1 MNNPANIYQQF
12 DFAQLKSR
20 DFKEDSVREVL
31 ILPLLEALGYTN
43 HNIVRSKTLQHPY
56 LKIGSKKRP
65 VNLVPDYLFRIDSS
79 YAWVL
84 DAKSPDEN
92 IRYGDNVEQVYSY
105 ATHPEIRTKYFALC
119 NGREFTLFRQDS
131 DDRPILDFE
140 LKEIDRYWED
150 LARYL
155 APDAFQT
162 GKSMVY
168 EPIQRAGQRNAH
180 FDYTNCQLLNEIKVD
195 KQSAKRHFGVHGY
208 FTKQAWNVVQEY
220 IKNFTK
226 PGDLVLDPF
235 GGSGVTAVEAMMTD
249 RKAIHLDLNPMSVFI
264 VNGLVAPI
272 KPADLG
278 NAFQRVKDQF
288 EKLAPQT
295 SAEVADALTRY
306 PYPSLPDTFYV

>member
-1 MNNPANIYQQF
+1 MIAPASIYQQF
-12 DFAQLKSR
+12 DFSQLKSQ

-31 ILPLLEALGYTN
+31 ILPLLEALGYN
-43 HNIVRSKTLQHPY
+43 NYQIVRSKTLQHPF

-84 DAKSPDEN
+84 DAKAPTEN
-92 IRYGDNVEQVYSY
+92 IRYGDNIEQVYSY

-119 NGREFTLFRQDS
+119 NGWEFTLFRQES
-131 DDRPILDFE
+131 DDTPILDFE
-140 LKEIDRYWED
+140 LKDIAHHWEE

-155 APDAFQT
+155 SPDAFQT

-168 EPIQRAGQRNAH
+168 EPIRKSGQGNTR
-180 FDYTNCQLLNEIKVD
+180 FDYANCQLLDEIKVD

-220 IKNFTK
+220 IKNFTQ

-235 GGSGVTAVEAMMTD
+235 GEVVLRQS
-249 RKAIHLDLNPMSVFI
+249 
-264 VNGLVAPI
+264 
-272 KPADLG
+272 
-278 NAFQRVKDQF
+278 
-288 EKLAPQT
+288 KL
-295 SAEVADALTRY
+295 
-306 PYPSLPDTFYV
+306 